1 MKLTALIILFISSSI
16 AFGQGSNFLTEE
28 VYVESTTD
36 TDSDGELDRIYISI
50 RRSSS
55 SKKLST
61 IMTMSPYS
69 LGGNS
74 TTPHDVDSDLLP
86 QDESLFTNDNK
97 RVSLIK
103 SHKDFKNIKS
113 VKAPITRI
121 KYAKITAHSLG
132 TGNSTGCPTVG
143 DISEALGAK
152 AVIDW
157 LNGRAKAFDKSGKEI
172 FATWANGKVGMSGVS
187 YNGTL
192 PVMVAATGVDGL
204 KAIIP
209 IAAISSWYNYYRANG
224 LVVGPG
230 GYIGED
236 ADELGYYIV
245 RKRACKKELEKLA
258 IDMGREHGDYS
269 QFWQDRDYISK
280 ANNIKAA
287 TFIIH
292 GQSDWNVKQKHATE
306 LWKALG
312 STPKRMFLHKGGH
325 GSTSSHKVPRKIQDW
340 YDHFLE
346 GVDNGITDGPQVE
359 VELSNRTLITQNE
372 WPSEK
377 TTEKTFFFSNSKLI
391 SSAPLNKTQI
401 KITDSGRDNKI
412 TSQLKDPSQKKK
424 GRVIF
429 LGDELTEDTLLSGT
443 PNIRLELSVLNRKA
457 ANITV
462 VIIEYTKSGKG
473 KVITRGWADPQNYRD
488 LELGEK
494 LIPGKNY
501 QMNFDLEPKQYLVSK
516 GSKIGVMLASTDFN
530 YTLRPKSGTQIQ
542 FSLDANSFIR
552 MMLSK

>member
-1 MKLTALIILFISSSI
+1 MKLTAFIILFISSSI
-16 AFGQGSNFLTEE
+16 AFGQGSNFLTED

-36 TDSDGELDRIYISI
+36 TDSDGELDRIYVSI
-50 RRSSS
+50 RRSKT

-86 QDESLFTNDNK
+86 QDESLFTNDTK

-103 SHKDFKNIKS
+103 SHENLKNIKS
-113 VKAPITRI
+113 LDEPITRI

-172 FATWANGKVGMSGVS
+172 FATWANGKVGMSGIS

-245 RKRACKKELEKLA
+245 RKRACKKELKKLA

-359 VELSNRTLITQNE
+359 VELSDRTLITQNE

-377 TTEKTFFFSNSKLI
+377 TQEKTFFFSNSKLI

-443 PNIRLELSVLNRKA
+443 PNVRLELSVLNRKA

-488 LELGEK
+488 IEVGEK
-494 LIPGKNY
+494 LIPGEKY
-501 QMNFDLEPKQYLVSK
+501 QMNFDLEPKQYLIAK
-516 GSKIGVMLASTDFN
+516 GSKIGIMLASTDYN

-542 FSLDANSFIR
+542 FHLDANSFIR